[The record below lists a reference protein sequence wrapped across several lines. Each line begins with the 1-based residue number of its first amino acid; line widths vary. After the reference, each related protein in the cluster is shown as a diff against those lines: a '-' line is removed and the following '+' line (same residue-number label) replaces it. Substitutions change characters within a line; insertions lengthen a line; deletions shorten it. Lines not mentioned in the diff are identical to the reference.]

1 MKKFNDRHDEW
12 ATAGPVRIVAGGQT
26 RWHWHREGQML
37 EEWASCINEKLVGL
51 GAMLSNSKSLE
62 EFSLEASSEVDGEK
76 GPRWDYLHDSTI
88 RSLISNLPSSLN
100 NLTLDMC
107 GSRAIAADRDRS
119 TIHLCPLIANRLH
132 DRRYV
137 RLRMRR
143 ICPQVLETSSYMPDV
158 ESSLKT
164 LVIKLSLPSFP
175 EAVNEV
181 HNGHTEFDAESCV
194 VTAIPL
200 HKRMIAAGA
209 AFAKSVPGMSM
220 MRVLYRSQS
229 DTDVSSS
236 YNLAVA
242 DCVRERYLF
251 DITQEPCYEDNG
263 RWWGALEDS
272 ENLQDAGGF
281 EELLW

>member
-1 MKKFNDRHDEW
+1 
-12 ATAGPVRIVAGGQT
+12 
-26 RWHWHREGQML
+26 ML
-37 EEWASCINEKLVGL
+37 EEWASLINEKLVGL
-51 GAMLSNSKSLE
+51 GAMLSNSKRLE

-107 GSRAIAADRDRS
+107 GSRAVAADRDRS
-119 TIHLCPLIANRLH
+119 TIHICPLIANRLH
-132 DRRYV
+132 DLRHV
-137 RLRMRR
+137 RLRMRC
-143 ICPQVLETSSYMPDV
+143 ICPQVLETSSYKPDV

-164 LVIKLSLPSFP
+164 LVIKLSLPRFP

-181 HNGHTEFDAESCV
+181 HDGHTEFDAKSCV

-209 AFAKSVPGMSM
+209 AFTKSVPGLSM
-220 MRVLYRSQS
+220 MRILYRSQS

-242 DCVRERYLF
+242 DCVGERYLF
-251 DITQEPCYEDNG
+251 DPFQELCYKDSAH
-263 RWWGALEDS
+263 WWRALEHN